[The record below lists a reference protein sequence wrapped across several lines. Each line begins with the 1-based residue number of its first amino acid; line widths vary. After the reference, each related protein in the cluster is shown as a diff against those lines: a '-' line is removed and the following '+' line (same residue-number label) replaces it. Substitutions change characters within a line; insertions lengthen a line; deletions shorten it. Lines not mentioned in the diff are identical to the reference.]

1 MFTKDE
7 AAALPQ
13 ALYYLFDWQKNVP
26 RVVMI
31 ETVRLSYLA
40 VIDIRSGFN
49 PVEIFVRGELHNT
62 KLDRRSGEVETDPDG
77 WHLTVSFKTQ
87 ELVNC
92 RKHLTCHAYV
102 DSLGQFKGASI
113 IETTPKADRTR
124 RFKSKQ
130 PFWLA
135 KAKLVSIEFAL
146 QLNVTDP
153 DYSHFVTLMQTD
165 SSTVGPWDTV
175 SARAAGNRIN
185 IGRSKGSG
193 GKLKQ

>member
-1 MFTKDE
+1 MLIPWDDSKWRKTGYSFQCKMFTKDE

-40 VIDIRSGFN
+40 VIRSGFN

-62 KLDRRSGEVETDPDG
+62 SHKTRQKKWRGRDGSRRLAFD
-77 WHLTVSFKTQ
+77 
-87 ELVNC
+87 
-92 RKHLTCHAYV
+92 
-102 DSLGQFKGASI
+102 GASI

-135 KAKLVSIEFAL
+135 KAKLF
-146 QLNVTDP
+146 DR
-153 DYSHFVTLMQTD
+153 
-165 SSTVGPWDTV
+165 WDTV